1 MSDQEQFNKL
11 RMQLVGKTIADI
23 GATYTN
29 DDEPGPVLYGSM
41 EFRLEDN
48 TQLSLDT
55 STRRCPCDCSVYI
68 TAQLAAKQYADNIR
82 FTETG
87 VIVPTVHLNGT
98 NKNDLAEQCY
108 NSYRSIGDAI
118 TTLSQNGPNARDY
131 YVQGNE
137 AYRIARDQ
145 HVNRLKRLEALQA
158 ELLSIFEGVDDQR
171 TRK

>member
-1 MSDQEQFNKL
+1 MSDQDQFNKL
-11 RMQLVGKTIADI
+11 RTQLVGKTIADI
-23 GATYTN
+23 GATYNN

-41 EFRLEDN
+41 EFRFEDN

-55 STRRCPCDCSVYI
+55 STRRRGCDCTVYI
-68 TAQLAAKQYADNIR
+68 TAQLASKKYGDNIR

-87 VIVPTVHLNGT
+87 LIIPTVHLNGT
-98 NKNDLAEQCY
+98 NHNDLCEQWY

-118 TTLSQNGPNARDY
+118 TTLTQNGPNARDY

-137 AYRIARDQ
+137 AYRLARDQ
-145 HVNRLKRLEALQA
+145 HVNRVKRLQAVQA